1 MKKVLVTGAAGFV
14 GSHLCEHIL
23 KNTDWS
29 ITCLDRFDASG
40 NPNRLSEM
48 LETTEG
54 IDRTRIRF
62 IYWDL
67 RAELNEQVQS
77 QLKGPFD
84 LILHLAAGSHVDRSI
99 DEPLLFFQD
108 NCIGTVNLLNYA
120 KSGGLVREE
129 NFTDDPMAIMSIA
142 GRFLYFSTD
151 EVYGPAPEFTEGE
164 GNTIELTMPYDTQQG
179 RYHIEQKIGKI
190 IKIEGLVATIQRDPS
205 KNDDCVD
212 RDFCMGD
219 IKTVSNKLPFPGF
232 KEWDRLN
239 PNNPYAAAKAAAEMA
254 VIAYAN
260 TYGIPCL
267 ITNTMNIFGE
277 RQNPEKFIPLVI
289 KRSITGERLF
299 IHANKDKTQA
309 GKRHYLHARNICA
322 ATVWAAEHGKLLDGS
337 AKVGRYNIVGDA
349 EVDNLTLAQ
358 LIHDMVADYYT
369 EHNLGAI
376 PPLAAEMVDFHSSR
390 PGHDLRYALTGDLI
404 KSEGFNY
411 PVEFEP
417 SLRKNVYWTLDH
429 ADKWL

>member
-1 MKKVLVTGAAGFV
+1 MKRVLVTGAAGFV

-23 KNTDWS
+23 KTTDWN
-29 ITCLDRFDASG
+29 ITLLDRFDASG

-48 LETTEG
+48 LDTTEG
-54 IDRTRIRF
+54 IDRSRINSAVF
-62 IYWDL
+62 WDL
-67 RAELNEQVQS
+67 KAELNDQVKK
-77 QLKGPFD
+77 QLGGPFD

-120 KSGGLVREE
+120 KDGGLVRED
-129 NFTDDPMAIMSIA
+129 NYSDDPLKEMPIV
-142 GRFLYFSTD
+142 GKFLYFSTD
-151 EVYGPAPEFTEGE
+151 EVYGPAPETTIVPLNDGF
-164 GNTIELTMPYDTQQG
+164 GNE
-179 RYHIEQKIGKI
+179 KA
-190 IKIEGLVATIQRDPS
+190 V
-205 KNDDCVD
+205 
-212 RDFCMGD
+212 
-219 IKTVSNKLPFPGF
+219 PFIGF

-260 TYGIPCL
+260 TYQIPCV

-289 KRSITGERLF
+289 KSSITGDKIY

-337 AKVGRYNIVGDA
+337 ANVGRYNVVG
-349 EVDNLTLAQ
+349 EVELDNMTLAKM
-358 LIHDMVADYYT
+358 IHGMVKDYFQ
-369 EHNLGAI
+369 ENNPDQII
-376 PPLAAEMVDFHSSR
+376 PDLDAEMVDFHSSR
-390 PGHDLRYALTGDLI
+390 PGHDLRYALTGERI
-404 KSEGFNY
+404 KSEGFEY

-429 ADKWL
+429 AAKWL